1 MARTKERP
9 RPKDR
14 VITWT
19 RFYLPLDQEWPTW
32 PTYEDMHVGPLT
44 DVKDVGEVLLGRV
57 VDNPEQAAY
66 IIHWY
71 DVDGLKN
78 FQSSPACTEFLQ
90 NLPKY
95 DNSQASIE
103 SGSALG
109 YLSLGDASSSS
120 SPPPSRFLTLDYTT
134 RAPTSEIEGRVTFT
148 AFMVPR
154 KDNHE
159 KWTWHEKVKNVFLR
173 YLPLRRIYT
182 GLPLTSLTVWFWV
195 LAEDDWVEEKFGKLE
210 QAQEDAQEGAQ
221 GRTILCQ
228 FRLWPGLG
236 KSTPTHED
244 VLATDP
250 EVRESWNQ
258 AMAEVMP
265 PVTAW
270 AQERWDI
277 RPVPDFFPPYEPEDP
292 EYERRLQEFRED
304 IGGSDESMGS

>member
-1 MARTKERP
+1 MARTKQTSRRYERG
-9 RPKDR
+9 
-14 VITWT
+14 ITWT

-32 PTYEDMHVGPLT
+32 PTYEDKHFGPLT
-44 DVKDVGEVLLGRV
+44 NVKGMGKVLLGRM

-66 IIHWY
+66 IINWW
-71 DVDGLKN
+71 DLDALKN
-78 FQSSPACTEFLQ
+78 FRSSPACTEFLQ

-120 SPPPSRFLTLDYTT
+120 SPPPSRLLTLGYTT
-134 RAPTSEIEGRVTFT
+134 RASTSDLEGRVTFT

-154 KDNHE
+154 KENHE
-159 KWTWHEKVKNVFLR
+159 KWMLQEKVKDVFSR
-173 YLPLRRIYT
+173 YLPLRRINSVYSW
-182 GLPLTSLTVWFWV
+182 PSLTMWFWV

-210 QAQEDAQEGAQ
+210 QTQEDAQEDVQ

-228 FRLWPGLG
+228 FRLWPGLD

-244 VLATDP
+244 VLATNP

-277 RPVPDFFPPYEPEDP
+277 RPVPEHEDS
-292 EYERRLQEFRED
+292 EYERRSQEFREG
-304 IGGSDESMGS
+304 ISGSDESMGS